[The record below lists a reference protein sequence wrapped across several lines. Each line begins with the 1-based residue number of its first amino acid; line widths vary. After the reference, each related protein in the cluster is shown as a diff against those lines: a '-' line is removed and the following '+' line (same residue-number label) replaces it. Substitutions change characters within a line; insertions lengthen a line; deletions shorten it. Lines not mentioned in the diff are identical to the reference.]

1 MGSIRQRKGR
11 YQVQVRRKGYPTRT
25 KSFLTLKD
33 AQRWERSQELQ
44 IDTLPSGQPP
54 LCGNHVSDLLRQFE
68 RSVLPS
74 LKGHKQ
80 EASRL
85 RRINSE
91 FGSVPAQ
98 ELRNHHLAAYRD
110 QRLKEVGP
118 QTVKHEINL
127 LRRVLKLAS
136 AEWGI
141 TLPYGVPSIRMPRLP
156 RGRERRVPEKE
167 LLAIMCQLTPVM
179 AAIVTIAVETAMR
192 RSEII
197 RLESED
203 LLAGRH
209 LRIKESKNGRSRVI
223 PLNSVTHGAVHLLLR
238 GPVPSA
244 DSVSQAFRRVCNRL
258 NVVDLHFHDLRHEAI
273 SRLFEKGLSVPEVA
287 AISGHDDFRMLA
299 RYAHVRTAATQP
311 MERINLIQK
320 FTAASL
326 ADCSE
331 PTS

>member
-33 AQRWERSQELQ
+33 AQRWERTQEQ
-44 IDTLPSGQPP
+44 EIDTLPSGQPP
-54 LCGNHVSDLLRQFE
+54 LCGNHVSDLLRQFG

-110 QRLKEVGP
+110 RRLGEVGP

-136 AEWGI
+136 EEWGI
-141 TLPYGVPSIRMPRLP
+141 SLPNGIPTIRMPRLP
-156 RGRERRVPEKE
+156 RGRERRVSEEE
-167 LLAIMCQLTPVM
+167 LLTIKRELTPVM

-197 RLESED
+197 SLQSHD
-203 LLAGRH
+203 ILSGGHLLIR
-209 LRIKESKNGRSRVI
+209 ESKNGRSRVI
-223 PLNSVTHGAVHLLLR
+223 PLNQITLRALQLLLR
-238 GPVPSA
+238 GPVPAA
-244 DSVSQAFRRVCNRL
+244 DSVSQAFSRACKRHNAA
-258 NVVDLHFHDLRHEAI
+258 NLHFHDLRHEAI
-273 SRLFEKGLSVPEVA
+273 SRMFERGLSVPQVA
-287 AISGHDDFRMLA
+287 AISGHEDFRMLA
-299 RYAHVRTAATQP
+299 RYAHARK
-311 MERINLIQK
+311 K
-320 FTAASL
+320 FL
-326 ADCSE
+326 E
-331 PTS
+331 P